1 MTANDI
7 LKNITAQ
14 IAQCAGMP
22 TCNNWALQRGD
33 GAVYDGNIAD
43 GEPIGIDQMDAPS
56 GYIRVTSEIDFAN
69 AGVGACRGVVDMSCE
84 FALVLWQN
92 TNQPPTELLDKAIY
106 DIARCKIKPSGY
118 NHPIIEI
125 ERGNAFF
132 DAIYTE
138 ETGQQL
144 TTPPNGLV
152 LAKVVFTVRVK
163 VAYCNLTLPACYQ
176 KILTPP
182 FVFDADALILINA
195 ILGTGA
201 TLTQP
206 EKLAVNTWF
215 VEMKNGGFYS
225 RFAAGAVWLM
235 VGGTAAAHKF
245 NAINPIDTD
254 AAFRLTFFGG
264 WTHTATGALPNGI
277 NSYADSYFIPGA
289 NAAANSTAIGYYSG
303 TNSAGS
309 YIEMG
314 VTGVGGNS
322 GQGQLFIAPNVS
334 GAGFLAVNTTGN
346 AGIPSATPTGMFV
359 ASRNDGVNIRLHQ
372 NAAQIAISAGLPV
385 TASDKKIYVGGCN
398 VNNASFNSTNRE
410 CRAAFICPTGLSAAD
425 ANAISQIFM
434 DFETALGRA

>member
-14 IAQCAGMP
+14 IAQCAGIP

-33 GAVYDGNIAD
+33 GAVYDGNVAD
-43 GEPIGIDQMDAPS
+43 GNPIGIDQMDAPS
-56 GYIRVTSEIDFAN
+56 GYIRVTSEIDFGN
-69 AGVGACRGVVDMSCE
+69 AGVGSCRGVVDMSCE

-118 NHPIIEI
+118 NHTSIEI

-138 ETGQQL
+138 ETGQPL
-144 TTPPNGLV
+144 NTPPNGLV

-176 KILTPP
+176 KLITPP
-182 FVFDADALILINA
+182 FVFDVDALNLINA

-215 VEMKNGGFYS
+215 VEMKNGDYYD
-225 RFAAGAVWLM
+225 RFALGAVWLM
-235 VGGTAAAHKF
+235 VGGTVAAHKF
-245 NAINPIDTD
+245 NAINPIDSNS
-254 AAFRLTFFGG
+254 AFRLTFFGG
-264 WTHTATGALPNGI
+264 WTHSATGAKPNGI
-277 NSYADSYFIPGA
+277 NTYADTYFIPA
-289 NAAANSTAIGYYSG
+289 VNATPNSIAMGYYSG
-303 TNSAGS
+303 TNSAGT

-314 VTGVGGNS
+314 VTGVGGS
-322 GQGQLFIAPNVS
+322 IGLGQLFVAPNFS
-334 GAGFLAVNTTGN
+334 GDRYLAVNTTGN
-346 AGIPSATPTGMFV
+346 AGGAAITPTGMFV
-359 ASRNDGVNIRLHQ
+359 TSRNDGINMRLHR
-372 NAAQIAISAGLPV
+372 NAALIASNAGLPV
-385 TASDKKIYVGGCN
+385 TASDKKIYVGGRNANN
-398 VNNASFNSTNRE
+398 VSVTPTNRE
-410 CRAAFICPTGLSAAD
+410 CRAAFICPTGLNTAD
-425 ANAISQIFM
+425 ANAISQIFIN
-434 DFETALGRA
+434 FETALGRV